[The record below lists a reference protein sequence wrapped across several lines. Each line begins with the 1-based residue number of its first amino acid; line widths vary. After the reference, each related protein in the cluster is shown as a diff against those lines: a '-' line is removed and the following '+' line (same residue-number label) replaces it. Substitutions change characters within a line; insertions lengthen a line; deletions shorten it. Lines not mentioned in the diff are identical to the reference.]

1 MLPKENFEQVKK
13 LIRELLTALG
23 EDPNRD
29 GLKQTPERV
38 AKLYSDILDGNYHDQ
53 PKIKFFEEKTYDN
66 IVVVKKVPFYAFCE
80 HHLLMFLG
88 TFSVGYIPNKRVA
101 GLSKL
106 VRVFR
111 YYAKRPTI
119 QERLTAQTV
128 DAIMKAVQPK
138 GVIVHVEAEHTCM
151 TLRGIKSPGS
161 TTATTAYRGI
171 FAEEATLRQQ
181 FLDEVCG

>member
-1 MLPKENFEQVKK
+1 MLPKRNFERVKD
-13 LIRELLTALG
+13 LIRALLAELG
-23 EDPNRD
+23 EDPDRD

-38 AKLYSDILDGNYHDQ
+38 ARLYSDILDGNFHSQ
-53 PKIKFFEEKTYDN
+53 PEIKFFEEKTYDN

-88 TFSVGYIPNKRVA
+88 TVSIGYIPDKRVA

-111 YYAKRPTI
+111 YFTKRPTI

-138 GVIVHVEAEHTCM
+138 GVIVHVSAEHTCM

-161 TTATTAYRGI
+161 VTTTTAYRGV
-171 FAEEATLRQQ
+171 FAEEVNLRRQ
-181 FLDEVCG
+181 FLDEVCK

>member
-1 MLPKENFEQVKK
+1 MLPKRNFECIKR
-13 LIRELLTALG
+13 LIRELLGELG

-38 AKLYSDILDGNYHDQ
+38 AKLYSDILDGNYHEQ
-53 PKIKFFEEKTYDN
+53 PEIKFFEEKTYDN
-66 IVVVKKVPFYAFCE
+66 IVVVKGVPFYAFCE

-88 TFSVGYIPNKRVA
+88 TFSIGYIPDKRVA

-111 YYAKRPTI
+111 YYTKKPTI
-119 QERLTAQTV
+119 QERLTAQAV
-128 DAIMKAVQPK
+128 DAIMRAVQPK
-138 GVIVHVEAEHTCM
+138 GVIVHVKAEHTCM

-161 TTATTAYRGI
+161 ITTTTAYQGI
-171 FAEEATLRQQ
+171 FVKDGTLRQQ
-181 FLDEVCG
+181 FMEGIR

>member
-1 MLPKENFEQVKK
+1 MLPEKNFENVKK
-13 LIRELLTALG
+13 IIRALLIELG

-38 AKLYSDILDGNYHDQ
+38 ASLYSDILDGNFHKQ
-53 PKIKFFEEKTYDN
+53 PEIKFFEEATYDN
-66 IVVVKKVPFYAFCE
+66 IVVVKGVPFYAFCE
-80 HHLLMFLG
+80 HHLLMFFG
-88 TFSVGYIPNKRVA
+88 TVAIGYIPDKRVA

-138 GVIVHVEAEHTCM
+138 GVIVHVEAAHTCT
-151 TLRGIKSPGS
+151 TLRGIKSPGAL
-161 TTATTAYRGI
+161 TTTVAYRGAFI
-171 FAEEATLRQQ
+171 EDGALRQQ
-181 FLDEVCG
+181 FLDEVCK